1 MCDLISI
8 AEKYL
13 GANADVRRE
22 LVGYYNVNCIELV
35 KPSRRYAMTMQ
46 DNWCAM
52 FTSVVAHMVGM
63 RAGEFP
69 FEVSVQEQ
77 RKLAVEMGVIVGANS
92 TEVKVGDLI
101 LYDWNSNG
109 VLNHVGFV
117 TGVDVHNIHTIEGN
131 YSSTVKRRVLK
142 RTSQAIAGFIRLDG
156 QASNV
161 DSVRLQGMVSAV
173 LRGDYGNGEERKEA
187 LGVDYERI
195 QRMVNLAMEH

>member
-1 MCDLISI
+1 MSELVAI

-52 FTSVVAHMVGM
+52 FTSVVAHMAGL

-77 RKLAVEMGVIVGANS
+77 RKLASDMGLLDGANS
-92 TEVKVGDLI
+92 IEVKAGDLI

-109 VLNHVGFV
+109 WANHVGFV
-117 TGVDVHNIHTIEGN
+117 TGVDDRNISTIEGN

-142 RTSQAIAGFIRLDG
+142 RTSQAIAGFVRLGG
-156 QASNV
+156 QVSNV
-161 DSVRLQGMVSAV
+161 DSVRLQGIVSAV
-173 LRGDYGNGEERKEA
+173 LRGEYGNGEERKKA
-187 LGVDYERI
+187 LGADYEKI
-195 QRMVNLAMEH
+195 QKMVNLAIG